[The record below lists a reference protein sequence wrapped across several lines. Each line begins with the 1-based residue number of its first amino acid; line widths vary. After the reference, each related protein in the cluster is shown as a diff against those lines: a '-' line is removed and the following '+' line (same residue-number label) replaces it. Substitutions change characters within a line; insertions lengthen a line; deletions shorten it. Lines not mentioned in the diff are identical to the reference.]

1 MPPARPVSRASIHL
15 APLSLDEAVAVLEG
29 ATTGTPC
36 IFIVPDGEF
45 DACQA
50 VISRARA
57 ASLHNVVLLARTGLS
72 PLGRAVLTDM
82 ARSLASRLA
91 AGQLLAV
98 IAELELSIR
107 CLAVARSVTR
117 LRQPTPSLWQHIVS
131 WLPSSRFLI
140 QLDAGVERLRPGQLR
155 DSGVLRMP
163 SEAVVIARG
172 RGVGAEADGAVA
184 ELADRLGQPPI
195 VSLDVGPGDW
205 WGKKEIVD
213 LCIAPAD
220 LTPYLQRVTE
230 LAVECRWCQ
239 VPCTPGGCQMC
250 QPRTRSGADV

>member
-1 MPPARPVSRASIHL
+1 MPPARPVPRASIHL
-15 APLSLDEAVAVLEG
+15 APLSLDEAVGILEDAG
-29 ATTGTPC
+29 AEIPC
-36 IFIVPDGEF
+36 IFIVPDAEF

-57 ASLHNVVLLARTGLS
+57 ASLHNVALFARTGLS

-91 AGQLLAV
+91 PGQLLAV

-107 CLAVARSVTR
+107 CLAVTRSVTR
-117 LRQPTPSLWQHIVS
+117 LRQPAPSLWQHIVS

-140 QLDAGVERLRPGQLR
+140 QLDAGVDRLRPGQLR
-155 DSGVLRMP
+155 ESEVLPTP

-172 RGVGAEADGAVA
+172 RGAGTEADEAVA
-184 ELADRLGQPPI
+184 ELAGRLGQPPI
-195 VSLDVGPGDW
+195 VSLDVDPGDW
-205 WGKKEIVD
+205 WGKKEIAD

-230 LAVECRWCQ
+230 QAVECRWCQ

-250 QPRTRSGADV
+250 QPRTRSGADA